1 MAKCTV
7 QMPEDF
13 LLKVSKLADRTD
25 EILPKVL
32 EAGAEVVENRVRN
45 NLKGII
51 GKGNKE
57 KDRSTGQ
64 LLRSLG
70 TSKHLQ
76 DRDGNFNVK
85 VGFSEKRTDGENN
98 AKLASILEY
107 GKHGQSPRPFLKPAK
122 TQSKREC
129 VQAMIDK
136 LESEVNDI

>member
-7 QMPEDF
+7 QMPEEF

-32 EAGAEVVENRVRN
+32 DAGAEVVEKRVRK
-45 NLKGII
+45 NLQGVI

-64 LLRSLG
+64 LLSALG
-70 TSKHLQ
+70 TSRPMQ

-85 VGFSEKRTDGENN
+85 VGFAENRTDGENN

-122 TQSKREC
+122 TQSKHEC

-136 LESEVNDI
+136 LESEVNEI

>member
-7 QMPEDF
+7 QMPDDF
-13 LLKVSKLADRTD
+13 LMKVSKLAERTD

-32 EAGAEVVENRVRN
+32 DAGAEIVEKSVRK
-45 NLKGII
+45 NLQGVI
-51 GKGNKE
+51 GKGNKK

-64 LLRSLG
+64 LLAALG
-70 TSKHLQ
+70 TSRPMQ

-85 VGFSEKRTDGENN
+85 VGFAEGRSDGENN

-122 TQSKREC
+122 SQSKNAC
-129 VQAMIDK
+129 MQAMIDK
-136 LESEVNDI
+136 LDSEVGKI

>member
-7 QMPEDF
+7 QMPDDF
-13 LLKVSKLADRTD
+13 LMKVSKLADRTD

-32 EAGAEVVENRVRN
+32 DAGAEIVEKSVRK
-45 NLKGII
+45 NLQGVI
-51 GKGNKE
+51 GKGNKK

-64 LLRSLG
+64 LLAALG
-70 TSKHLQ
+70 TSRPMQ

-85 VGFSEKRTDGENN
+85 VGFAEGRSDGENN

-122 TQSKREC
+122 SQSKNAC
-129 VQAMIDK
+129 MQAMIDK
-136 LESEVNDI
+136 LDAEVGKI

>member
-7 QMPEDF
+7 QMPDDF
-13 LLKVSKLADRTD
+13 LMKVSKLAERTD

-32 EAGAEVVENRVRN
+32 DAGAEIVEKSVRK
-45 NLKGII
+45 NLQGVI
-51 GKGNKE
+51 GKSNKK

-64 LLRSLG
+64 LLAALG
-70 TSKHLQ
+70 TSRPMQ

-85 VGFSEKRTDGENN
+85 VGFAEGRSDGENN

-122 TQSKREC
+122 SQSKNAC
-129 VQAMIDK
+129 MQAMIDK
-136 LESEVNDI
+136 LDAEVGKI

>member
-7 QMPEDF
+7 QMPDDF
-13 LLKVSKLADRTD
+13 LMKVSKLAERTD

-32 EAGAEVVENRVRN
+32 DAGAEIVEKSVRK
-45 NLKGII
+45 NLQGVI
-51 GKGNKE
+51 GKGNKK

-64 LLRSLG
+64 LLAALG
-70 TSKHLQ
+70 TSRPMQ

-85 VGFSEKRTDGENN
+85 VGFAEGRSDGENN

-122 TQSKREC
+122 SQSKNAC
-129 VQAMIDK
+129 MQAMIDK
-136 LESEVNDI
+136 LDAEVGKI

>member
-1 MAKCTV
+1 
-7 QMPEDF
+7 MPEDF

-32 EAGAEVVENRVRN
+32 DAGADVVEKRVRK
-45 NLKGII
+45 NLQGVI

-64 LLRSLG
+64 LLAALG
-70 TSKHLQ
+70 TSRPMQ

-85 VGFSEKRTDGENN
+85 VGFAENRTDGENN

-122 TQSKREC
+122 SQSKQAC

-136 LESEVNDI
+136 LESEVNEI